1 MRRAM
6 LIGALALLT
15 ACGTTTKDRVTGGAA
30 AGAAS
35 GAGAGAFAG
44 PPGVIV
50 GAALGGGAGAVTG
63 ATTTPKQLNL
73 GKPPWTNSETHTAQP
88 RPPW

>member
-1 MRRAM
+1 MRRAI

-15 ACGTTTKDRVTGGAA
+15 ACGNTTKERVTGGAA
-30 AGAAS
+30 VGAAS

-73 GKPPWTNSETHTAQP
+73 GKPPWTNPNTPTAYS